1 MTPKEKAKELV
12 SKYLRTY
19 PIYDNP
25 TVVIS
30 YTNNEAK
37 QCALIAVDEI
47 HEALKQTFH
56 QVHKKTEMTPDLY
69 LSESIAVH
77 YYQEVKQEIEK
88 L

>member
-1 MTPKEKAKELV
+1 MTPQQKAVDLFNDYYSHFKANLM
-12 SKYLRTY
+12 
-19 PIYDNP
+19 YDN
-25 TVVIS
+25 
-30 YTNNEAK
+30 EAREDAK
-37 QCALIAVDEI
+37 QCALMACDEI

-77 YYQEVKQEIEK
+77 YYQEVKQEIKK

>member
-12 SKYLRTY
+12 YKMRDDLWEKRCVK
-19 PIYDNP
+19 IHLED
-25 TVVIS
+25 
-30 YTNNEAK
+30 A
-37 QCALIAVDEI
+37 QLCALIAVDEI

>member
-1 MTPKEKAKELV
+1 MTPKEKAKELIDKFEEY
-12 SKYLRTY
+12 SSDSGIQIGDEL
-19 PIYDNP
+19 YD
-25 TVVIS
+25 
-30 YTNNEAK
+30 AK
-37 QCALIAVDEI
+37 QCALIACDEI

-77 YYQEVKQEIEK
+77 YYHDVKLEIEK

>member
-1 MTPKEKAKELV
+1 MTPKEKAEELID
-12 SKYLRTY
+12 KFLDDKFIGLILEET
-19 PIYDNP
+19 
-25 TVVIS
+25 
-30 YTNNEAK
+30 EAK

-56 QVHKKTEMTPDLY
+56 QVHKKTDMTPDLY

-77 YYQEVKQEIEK
+77 YYQEVKKEIEK

>member
-1 MTPKEKAKELV
+1 MTPKEKAEELM
-12 SKYLRTY
+12 LRY
-19 PIYDNP
+19 HSL
-25 TVVIS
+25 IS
-30 YTNNEAK
+30 MCTISLAK
-37 QCALIAVDEI
+37 KCALIAVDEI

-56 QVHKKTEMTPDLY
+56 QVHKKTDMTPDLY